1 MRSALLRG
9 REHTKLGAVAACGE
23 GPCAIALSRGG
34 YEKGYS
40 HRDPNEDAAG
50 FALGPA
56 GCLLAVADG
65 HGGHEAAELAVA
77 ALLARFAAAWTE
89 PGELAPGW
97 PERARQALALLHAE
111 IVQRGTGGGG
121 NPEAR
126 TTLALALARPEE
138 DLLAFASVGDSHVFL
153 AAAARACDLAQ
164 GSGPPSFLGSPS
176 LDPEEL
182 ATRAAVGAGTLA
194 GARALALATDG
205 LSERGIGVDLP
216 EAAVLDALARAERSS
231 PGLRAL
237 ETARG
242 LVERALASHRR
253 RRAGDNV
260 AAAVLLLA
268 GREESPGWA
277 PP

>member
-1 MRSALLRG
+1 MRSELLRG
-9 REHTKLGAVAACGE
+9 REHTKLGALAARGE

-34 YEKGYS
+34 YEKGYPY
-40 HRDPNEDAAG
+40 RDPNEDAAG

-77 ALLARFAAAWTE
+77 TLLARFAGAWTV
-89 PGELAPGW
+89 PGEIASGW
-97 PERARQALALLHAE
+97 PERARQALALLHGE
-111 IVQRGTGGGG
+111 IVERGIGDGG

-126 TTLALALARPEE
+126 TTLALALVRPGE

-153 AAAARACDLAQ
+153 AAAARASDLAQ
-164 GSGPPSFLGSPS
+164 GCGPPSFLGSPS
-176 LDPEEL
+176 LAPEEL
-182 ATRAAVGAGTLA
+182 AARAAVGAVRLA

-205 LSERGIGVDLP
+205 LSERGIGVDSP
-216 EAAVLDALARAERSS
+216 EAAVMDALAGAERAS
-231 PGLRAL
+231 PERRAL

-260 AAAVLLLA
+260 AAAVLLVA
-268 GREESPGWA
+268 RREESPGRA